1 MNFQNIIPDK
11 SISLFVKNIW
21 VFESENKNTNTS
33 LPFFADGFPG
43 LMFQQTENG
52 LIVKPHDKK
61 MPEIFLYGQTIN
73 PIVLEVSGTY
83 LIIIFQ
89 LYPFVLRT
97 FFDVLPQSI
106 NDNCYYLDNTKGK
119 ISKLNQQLISCK
131 NVNEKIGII
140 SNLLLHYFENKKQK
154 LDLEVRKAI
163 LEIMA
168 TKGQENIRAIAEK
181 QHLNLRT
188 FERRFLKE
196 TGLPPKQFAKII
208 QFQASLEQLSV
219 KDYTKLTDIV
229 YENGFADQSHFIK
242 VFKAFTG
249 KTPKNF
255 SK

>member
-1 MNFQNIIPDK
+1 MNFQSIIPDK
-11 SISLFVKNIW
+11 SVSLFVKNIW
-21 VFESENKNTNTS
+21 VFESEKRNTSTS
-33 LPFFADGFPG
+33 LPFFADGLPG

-52 LIVKPHDKK
+52 LIVKPHNKK

-73 PIVLEVSGTY
+73 PIVLEISGTY

-97 FFDVLPQSI
+97 FFDLLPQSI
-106 NDNCYYLDNTKGK
+106 NDNCYYLDNTEDK
-119 ISKLNQQLISCK
+119 ITKLNQQLISCK
-131 NVNEKIGII
+131 TINEKIDTI
-140 SNLLLHYFENKKQK
+140 SNLLLNYFETKKQN
-154 LDLEVRKAI
+154 LDLEIRKTI
-163 LEIMA
+163 IEIMA
-168 TKGQENIRAIAEK
+168 TKGQENIRTIAEK
-181 QHLNLRT
+181 QKLNLRT

-208 QFQASLEQLSV
+208 QFQASLEQLSI
-219 KDYTKLTDIV
+219 KNYTKLTDIV

-255 SK
+255 SR

>member
-21 VFESENKNTNTS
+21 VFESEDKGTITS

-43 LMFQQTENG
+43 LMFQQSENG
-52 LIVKPHDKK
+52 LVVKPHDKK
-61 MPEIFLYGQTIN
+61 MPELFLYGQTIN
-73 PIVLEVSGTY
+73 PIVLEISGAY
-83 LIIIFQ
+83 IILIFQ

-106 NDNCYYLDNTKGK
+106 NDNCYYLDNSEDK
-119 ISKLNQQLISCK
+119 ITKLNQQLISCK
-131 NVNEKIGII
+131 TMDGKIDII
-140 SNLLLHYFENKKQK
+140 SNLLLHYFETKKQN
-154 LDLEVRKAI
+154 LDLEIRKTI
-163 LEIMA
+163 VEIIA

-181 QHLNLRT
+181 QNINLRT

-196 TGLPPKQFAKII
+196 TGLLPKQFAII
-208 QFQASLEQLSV
+208 TQFQASLEQLSV
-219 KDYTKLTDIV
+219 KNYTKLTDIV

-249 KTPKNF
+249 KTPKKF